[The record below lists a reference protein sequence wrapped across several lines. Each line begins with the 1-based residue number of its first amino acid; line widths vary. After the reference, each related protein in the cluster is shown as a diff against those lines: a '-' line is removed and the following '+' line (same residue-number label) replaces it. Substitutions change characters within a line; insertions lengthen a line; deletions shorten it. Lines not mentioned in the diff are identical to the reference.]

1 MECPQCGHVNNEG
14 DRFCSNCGARL
25 DQGATFPRQF
35 EPPRRDDPLPTTP
48 PTAEPRA
55 EDPHDPEWRMSS
67 LPEEPPARRRT
78 WLWVL
83 IGILILCVLLFCA
96 FAGFVSFTD
105 TGRDLMDNIATRAAE
120 VATEAATPVP

>member
-25 DQGATFPRQF
+25 PQGGSIPRQF
-35 EPPRRDDPLPTTP
+35 EPPRREEPLQAP
-48 PTAEPRA
+48 PTAGEMP
-55 EDPHDPEWRMSS
+55 EDPNDPEWRMSP

-83 IGILILCVLLFCA
+83 IGILLLCVLLFCA
-96 FAGFVSFTD
+96 FAGFVTFTD
-105 TGRDLMDNIATRAAE
+105 SGQNFVEDLATRAAE